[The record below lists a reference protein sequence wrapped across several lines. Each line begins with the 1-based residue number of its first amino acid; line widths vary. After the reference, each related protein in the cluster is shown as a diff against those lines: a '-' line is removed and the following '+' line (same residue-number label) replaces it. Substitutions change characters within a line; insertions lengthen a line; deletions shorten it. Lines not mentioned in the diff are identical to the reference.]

1 MGDRIGAESVSTQW
15 GQKRTLSFTE
25 RATRV
30 AEARPPSPRG
40 TSCGCSSGPRV
51 FSFATI
57 VSAAGQGK
65 EKDKDKVD
73 LKKLM
78 GKWEPKDGK
87 IVIEFADKGKLVMTV
102 DFGGKSEKIDGSY
115 KLDGNKLDVIINFMG
130 KEQKETLTVKSLTDA
145 ELVTTDSKGKDE
157 TLKRKK

>member
-1 MGDRIGAESVSTQW
+1 MRMLIGAA
-15 GQKRTLSFTE
+15 L
-25 RATRV
+25 
-30 AEARPPSPRG
+30 
-40 TSCGCSSGPRV
+40 V

>member
-1 MGDRIGAESVSTQW
+1 MRMLIGAA
-15 GQKRTLSFTE
+15 L
-25 RATRV
+25 
-30 AEARPPSPRG
+30 
-40 TSCGCSSGPRV
+40 V
-51 FSFATI
+51 FSFATF

-65 EKDKDKVD
+65 DKDKDKVD

-102 DFGGKSEKIDGSY
+102 DFGGKSEKIEGTY
-115 KLDGNKLDVIINFMG
+115 KLDGNKLDVVINFMG
-130 KEQKETLTVKSLTDA
+130 KEQKETLTVKTLTDS

>member
-1 MGDRIGAESVSTQW
+1 MRMLIGSA
-15 GQKRTLSFTE
+15 L
-25 RATRV
+25 
-30 AEARPPSPRG
+30 
-40 TSCGCSSGPRV
+40 V

-65 EKDKDKVD
+65 DKDKDKVD